1 MQAATPSKISF
12 RAWLLLLSAF
22 ASLPMIFFSVL
33 SVFFLL
39 ESERNTEKD
48 QLTRT
53 ATALASALDS
63 HLAARASML
72 VAMANGDA
80 ARSGDLPALYAHA
93 VRLVTATPELFAISL
108 IDGEGNIL
116 FNTMR
121 PYGEALPQTNDPE
134 AARRVIATG
143 QPQVSSTFG
152 GTISHQKVTSLGVV
166 VRVHDQP
173 RYCLRAIVPITE
185 LGAILAQQYLPQ
197 DWGVVLLDGDKPIV
211 ARHPLV
217 LRKASP
223 GETIASPASE
233 FPNKKHNNGEEL
245 IEIAL
250 ENVGSWG
257 WRVAVS
263 VPETAFVRP
272 LRLLLLQFGLA
283 GLVCLLASIFASFW
297 LARRLSHDINA
308 LAEASSALATGHPRF
323 DEGTIIREMGEVRAC
338 LLAARDREEQALT
351 DPLTGVPA
359 RARFWELAGELE
371 RQSQSDMNLGL
382 AVMFIDLDGFKQ
394 VNDRYGHDRGD
405 VVLGVVAGIIRESVR
420 DTDVVGRLGGDEFAV
435 CLTARRGHLIP
446 AASSIAERIVSKVR
460 EIGYGIGCSIGVS
473 VCEICSPDLARAL
486 TLADQAMYEAK
497 RLGKDRYVIHED
509 TTA

>member
-1 MQAATPSKISF
+1 
-12 RAWLLLLSAF
+12 
-22 ASLPMIFFSVL
+22 
-33 SVFFLL
+33 
-39 ESERNTEKD
+39 
-48 QLTRT
+48 
-53 ATALASALDS
+53 
-63 HLAARASML
+63 
-72 VAMANGDA
+72 
-80 ARSGDLPALYAHA
+80 
-93 VRLVTATPELFAISL
+93 
-108 IDGEGNIL
+108 
-116 FNTMR
+116 
-121 PYGEALPQTNDPE
+121 
-134 AARRVIATG
+134 
-143 QPQVSSTFG
+143 
-152 GTISHQKVTSLGVV
+152 
-166 VRVHDQP
+166 
-173 RYCLRAIVPITE
+173 LRAIVPITE
-185 LGAILAQQYLPQ
+185 LGVILSQQYLPQ

-217 LRKASP
+217 LRKTSKD
-223 GETIASPASE
+223 ETTAPPASE
-233 FPNKKHNNGEEL
+233 SPNKQQNNGGEL

-250 ENVGSWG
+250 ENVGTWG

-308 LAEASSALATGHPRF
+308 WPRLRALWPPGIPASTKGRSSGNGRGPRLPAGGQGTGRASPDRSA
-323 DEGTIIREMGEVRAC
+323 
-338 LLAARDREEQALT
+338 DRHAGPGPVL
-351 DPLTGVPA
+351 G
-359 RARFWELAGELE
+359 LAGELE

-405 VVLGVVAGIIRESVR
+405 AVLGAVAGIIRESVR

-446 AASSIAERIVSKVR
+446 AASSIAERIVGKVR